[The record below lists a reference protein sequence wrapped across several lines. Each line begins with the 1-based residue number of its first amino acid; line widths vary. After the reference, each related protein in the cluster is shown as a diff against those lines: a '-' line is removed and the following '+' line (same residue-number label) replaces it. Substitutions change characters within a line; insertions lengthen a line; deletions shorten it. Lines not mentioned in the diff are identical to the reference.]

1 MKRMMIALAPLAA
14 LALLGGC
21 DEALIASLT
30 GSGASAKM
38 TTAKPTQD
46 QIRLQLHLM
55 DGSCDGMQRQYG
67 GPNDSGGGGSGD
79 GNGDGQGDQDR
90 RRDGSCGD
98 GG

>member
-1 MKRMMIALAPLAA
+1 MKRMLIALAPLAA
-14 LALLGGC
+14 LALLSGC
-21 DEALIASLT
+21 DDPMLARLT
-30 GSGASAKM
+30 GSGSAVKFA
-38 TTAKPTQD
+38 TAKPIQD

-55 DGSCDGMQRQYG
+55 DGSCDGTQHQYS
-67 GPNDSGGGGSGD
+67 GPNGSG

>member
-1 MKRMMIALAPLAA
+1 MKRMLIVLAPLAA
-14 LALLGGC
+14 LALMSGC
-21 DEALIASLT
+21 DDPMLARLT
-30 GSGASAKM
+30 GSGTGLKF

-55 DGSCDGMQRQYG
+55 DGSCDGTQQQYG
-67 GPNDSGGGGSGD
+67 GPNGSGGNGD
-79 GNGDGQGDQDR
+79 GSGDGQGDQDR